1 MVTWALLLPLLV
13 AVAQAQGT
21 GGSGRGAGWQAG
33 AWQAPTLP
41 LQLPVC
47 SVEKNFFEVSENTS
61 PGQLLLNITVPEGQ
75 QVTLGPSPTRFAF
88 RIQGTQL
95 FLNVTPDYE
104 VWMAGPGLAVPM
116 GSAGVA
122 DPPWAPGGHPHSSP
136 EKGSLGIFGSQFA
149 QGASR
154 APRLG

>member
-21 GGSGRGAGWQAG
+21 GGSGRGAGRQAG
-33 AWQAPTLP
+33 CWQAPTLP

-47 SVEKNFFEVSENTS
+47 SVEKTSFEVSENTS

-122 DPPWAPGGHPHSSP
+122 DPPWDPGGHPHSSP

-149 QGASR
+149 SR

>member
-1 MVTWALLLPLLV
+1 MGTWALLLPLLV
-13 AVAQAQGT
+13 AAAQAQGT
-21 GGSGRGAGWQAG
+21 GGSGRGAGRQVAG
-33 AWQAPTLP
+33 WPAPTLP

-47 SVEKNFFEVSENTS
+47 SVNKTFFEVKENTS
-61 PGQLLLNITVPEGQ
+61 PGQHLLDIYVPEGQ
-75 QVTLGPSPTRFAF
+75 QVTLGPSSTRFAF

-122 DPPWAPGGHPHSSP
+122 DPPWDPGGHPHSSP
-136 EKGSLGIFGSQFA
+136 KKGSLGIFGSQFA